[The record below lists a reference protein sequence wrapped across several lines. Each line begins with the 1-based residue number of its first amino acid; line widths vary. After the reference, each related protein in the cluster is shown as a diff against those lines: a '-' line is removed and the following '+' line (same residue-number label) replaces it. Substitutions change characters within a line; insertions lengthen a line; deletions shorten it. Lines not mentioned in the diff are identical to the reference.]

1 MKLNLN
7 VNKKSLTAD
16 FSLREGIAQLGEF
29 SAQFS
34 EPQPQLYTVI
44 IEGKVYQC
52 TIENSEVVINGKRFP
67 FSVSDPKKFNL
78 SAIAN
83 AQAGGRATLT
93 SPMPGKVVRV
103 MCAAGDEVIEGQGLL
118 VVEAMKMQNEVQAPK
133 AGKVADLKVAE
144 GQTVNAGEVL
154 VVIE

>member
-7 VNKKSLTAD
+7 INKKSITAE
-16 FSLREGIAQLGEF
+16 FSIRDGVAQLNEF
-29 SAQFS
+29 SAEFS
-34 EPQPQLYTVI
+34 EPQPRLYTVI
-44 IEGKVYQC
+44 IEGKVFPC
-52 TIENSEVVINGKRFP
+52 TIENNDVVINGKRFP
-67 FSVSDPKKFNL
+67 FTVSDPKKFSL

-133 AGKVADLKVAE
+133 AGKVAELKVVE
-144 GQTVNAGEVL
+144 GQTVIAGETL